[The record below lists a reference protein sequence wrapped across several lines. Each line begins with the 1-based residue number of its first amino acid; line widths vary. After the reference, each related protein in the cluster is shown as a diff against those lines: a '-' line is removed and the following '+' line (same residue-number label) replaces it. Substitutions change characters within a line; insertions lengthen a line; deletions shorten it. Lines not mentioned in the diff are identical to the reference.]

1 MIINDFINSQEYNQ
15 RWKKNLQTNY
25 LDYSYQESVK
35 FYRDLLYST
44 GNSTQSIVYDNL
56 YEKRTDKEWIVYTY
70 N

>member
-44 GNSTQSIVYDNL
+44 ENSTQSIVYDNL